1 MKKITY
7 DTSTFN
13 FASILCDWFQCE
25 SLTSLHKLIGSNG
38 IPSYKKFVRET
49 DQSSIWHKIFYKNFK
64 AEGNEFEELYM
75 AFISLLKETVFNN
88 QCIFYQVIPTFRV
101 QLVGNVSVGEWHKDK
116 SYREA
121 DWAHKIKEKN
131 VYLPCVDTNSLNTIW
146 SESVENK
153 GDFAPM
159 LVNYGEAMVWDG
171 LNLLHGNK
179 DNTSQED
186 RVSVDFR
193 VGLCDNFVP
202 LPRQTVNKQTTF
214 ELGGYYNKL

>member
-7 DTSTFN
+7 DTSAFN

-25 SLTSLHKLIGSNG
+25 SLTSLHKLTGSNG

-49 DQSSIWHKIFYKNFK
+49 DQSSVWHEVFYKNFK
-64 AEGNEFEELYM
+64 AKGNEFEELYM

-116 SYREA
+116 SYREE

-131 VYLPCVDTNSLNTIW
+131 VYLPFINTNPLNTIW

-171 LNLLHGNK
+171 LNLMHGNK

>member
-13 FASILCDWFQCE
+13 FESILCDWFQCE

-64 AEGNEFEELYM
+64 AKGNEFEELYM
-75 AFISLLKETVFNN
+75 AFISLLKETVFND

-116 SYREA
+116 SYREE

-131 VYLPCVDTNSLNTIW
+131 VYLPFINTNPLNTIW

>member
-1 MKKITY
+1 MKKIKY
-7 DTSTFN
+7 DPLKFDFRTV
-13 FASILCDWFQCE
+13 LCNWFQCA
-25 SLTSLHKLIGSNG
+25 SLTSLHESMGNDG
-38 IPSYKKFVRET
+38 IPHYEKFVRKS
-49 DQSSIWHKIFYKNFK
+49 DQSTVWHKIFYKKFRVK
-64 AEGNEFEELYM
+64 DNEFKELYM
-75 AFISLLKETVFNN
+75 AFLSLLKETVFDN

-101 QLVGNVSVGEWHKDK
+101 QLVGNISVGEWHKDK

-131 VYLPCVDTNSLNTIW
+131 IYLPFVDTNPLNTIW

-159 LVNYGEAMVWDG
+159 VLNYGEAMVWDG

-202 LPRQTVNKQTTF
+202 SARQTVNKQTTF
-214 ELGGYYNKL
+214 ELGGYYSKL